1 MKLIKTFLT
10 FRLDAY
16 KGHTDLEVEVLDE
29 AIVLR
34 AKGRVIVID
43 RDYAYR
49 EDVVVKSIRALIDS
63 ADHDDCV
70 EIYRKITYVL

>member
-1 MKLIKTFLT
+1 MIKTVLT

-16 KGHTDLEVEVLDE
+16 KGHTDLEVEILDE

-34 AKGRVIVID
+34 ASGLVMAID

-49 EDVVVKSIRALIDS
+49 EDVVVKSIRTLIDS